1 MFDKTRWYRISK
13 PCFKSFVGK
22 RDIHI
27 LFLWKNISCRK
38 IGIDIALHPV
48 AFPDSSS
55 PEHTVQYLVASAS
68 KSIYDREHARVN
80 NRVLRKRWSCA
91 RCDERIRKQRSSSL
105 SSEIDSACSSYPSLK
120 LRVWWRN
127 LRRSSI
133 ADLRD
138 VETLITEFWKTDSPS
153 FSLFSLY
160 SRGMM
165 PRFPELIS
173 VFWERPIGRYMFLA
187 EQFRPWRLYHTILNE

>member
-1 MFDKTRWYRISK
+1 MFYE
-13 PCFKSFVGK
+13 SFVGK
-22 RDIHI
+22 RDIRI

-80 NRVLRKRWSCA
+80 NRVLRKRWPCA

-120 LRVWWRN
+120 LRVRWRN

-138 VETLITEFWKTDSPS
+138 VKTLVTDGILENKFTFFLFI
-153 FSLFSLY
+153 FSLFSRHDAALFRAY
-160 SRGMM
+160 FCVLGAADRSIYV
-165 PRFPELIS
+165 PR
-173 VFWERPIGRYMFLA
+173 W